1 MFVRGALSV
10 CMISSLLV
18 SGHVLAVRANAQ
30 QMSATAAQAEMPS
43 FEVAS
48 IKPSKPDDTN
58 LDWDD
63 FPGRIAIENYTLRQI
78 IKVAYGLKSES
89 QVLGGPKWIDSQ
101 HFDIAAKADDA
112 ETAKMQNMDRE
123 QWVTE
128 RSLMLQS
135 LLADRFQ
142 LQISRRE
149 RDLPLYALVI
159 TKTGIKFVPSE
170 STEKNHGLSVHNT
183 RLTATGISMDSFADY
198 LTGLPESGSRVVI
211 NQTGLTGDY
220 NFKLNWTR
228 DHGNGVPLDA
238 PYPGLFTALEDQLG
252 LKIESQKGSVPVV
265 IVGSAVE
272 PALD

>member
-1 MFVRGALSV
+1 
-10 CMISSLLV
+10 
-18 SGHVLAVRANAQ
+18 
-30 QMSATAAQAEMPS
+30 
-43 FEVAS
+43 
-48 IKPSKPDDTN
+48 
-58 LDWDD
+58 
-63 FPGRIAIENYTLRQI
+63 
-78 IKVAYGLKSES
+78 
-89 QVLGGPKWIDSQ
+89 
-101 HFDIAAKADDA
+101 
-112 ETAKMQNMDRE
+112 MQNMDRE